1 MLSEIAFGEFDAFEE
16 TIAHADVRYR
26 PTRIERHH
34 WSLQF
39 ASLSDKVHIQAGS
52 EGSGSMLMG
61 AAQPDAYV
69 LVDRGRSALQ
79 RKSNGVEHEPGLAIV
94 LAPGA
99 EFCFVDYAANHWMSI
114 SLPVEFVETTDELRW
129 LTTTTGIRRFA
140 ASGATEAIWSFAE
153 RLIRYARVEPSIMI
167 EPASLAAQRD
177 ELLSTIERLGECHP
191 SLVRRPL
198 GRPRKA
204 DWQLIL
210 GAVELIE
217 DLPHRIVTVRDLVT
231 VTGVPERTLREG
243 FQKYLGVSPRQYIQ
257 VSRLCDARRQLA
269 KPASDIV
276 TVTQVAANIGM
287 WDFGR
292 FAHRYRN
299 LFGVLPSQTL
309 AGDAAE

>member
-1 MLSEIAFGEFDAFEE
+1 MLRQIAFGEFDAFAE
-16 TIAHADVRYR
+16 TIADADVRYR
-26 PTRIERHH
+26 PRRIERHH

-39 ASLSDKVHIQAGS
+39 ASLPQGVQIQAAS
-52 EGSGSMLMG
+52 EGGGSMVMG
-61 AAQPDAYV
+61 AVRPDTYI
-69 LVDRGRSALQ
+69 LLDRGRSAIQ
-79 RKSNGVEHEPGLAIV
+79 RKSNGVEHEPGLAFIM
-94 LAPGA
+94 APGA
-99 EFCFVDYAANHWMSI
+99 EFCFVDYAANHWLSI
-114 SLPVEFVETTDELRW
+114 SLPAGFVETADELRW

-153 RLIRYARVEPSIMI
+153 RLIRYAGVEPSIMI

-177 ELLSTIERLGECHP
+177 ELLSTLERLGACHT
-191 SLVRRPL
+191 SLVRNPP

-210 GAVELIE
+210 DAIEVIE

-243 FQKYLGVSPRQYIQ
+243 FQKYLGVSPRRYIQ

-269 KPASDIV
+269 GPASDSV
-276 TVTQVAANIGM
+276 TVTQVAARIGM

-292 FAHRYRN
+292 FAHRYRK
-299 LFGVLPSQTL
+299 LFGELPSQTL
-309 AGDAAE
+309 ARGAAD